1 VSLATLDMVI
11 IGVVLLSAGIGLLR
25 GLVREVLSLV
35 SWIGAFVLAIYFAP
49 QLAAA
54 LPLAW
59 GNTAVRVVMAF
70 AGILIATLIAASLLQ
85 WLVSRL
91 IASTGLTGTD
101 RILGLLFGSVRGI
114 LICLVVL
121 MGLREVAADRAW
133 WQASILQVELLSFE
147 DDMRKL
153 LDQARDMI
161 RDNEGFS

>member
-1 VSLATLDMVI
+1 
-11 IGVVLLSAGIGLLR
+11 
-25 GLVREVLSLV
+25 LV

-59 GNTAVRVVMAF
+59 GNAAVRVVMAF